1 MGTHR
6 SNKHAHPPFETRES
20 KRGTKYLRRKI
31 KGEIINVISDI
42 TNSATIPKPCINES
56 NHPVI
61 HAKLRPGDILA

>member
-20 KRGTKYLRRKI
+20 KRETKYLRKKI
-31 KGEIINVISDI
+31 KLLMLLATSR
-42 TNSATIPKPCINES
+42 SATIPKPCINES
-56 NHPVI
+56 NHPII